1 MISGRPT
8 PRVGVGGPVLLSAV
22 AYGLALAAGAR
33 LEAEGRGPSAE
44 TPVPEGSLPVASTPV
59 PVAVPPAP
67 RREAC
72 LPELELHFPTASS
85 GLVPPEVTEL
95 RPLLH
100 VVTAQPDRRVIVEG
114 HADRHGAAAHNLKL
128 SHARARRVGEW
139 LVKHGLRQE
148 QLTIRG
154 FGSYQPRHEGEGHEG
169 DNRRVVVRVEGI
181 PTCPAE
187 GANR

>member
-8 PRVGVGGPVLLSAV
+8 PRVGVGGPFLLPAV

-44 TPVPEGSLPVASTPV
+44 TPVPEGSSRVASTPV

-72 LPELELHFPTASS
+72 LPELEVHFPTAASV
-85 GLVPPEVTEL
+85 LVPSEVTEL
-95 RPLLH
+95 QPLLQ
-100 VVTAQPDRRVIVEG
+100 VVTAQPERRVIVEG
-114 HADRHGAAAHNLKL
+114 HADRHGAAADNLKL

-169 DNRRVVVRVEGI
+169 DKRRVVVRVDGI
-181 PTCPAE
+181 PTCPEE
-187 GANR
+187 GATR